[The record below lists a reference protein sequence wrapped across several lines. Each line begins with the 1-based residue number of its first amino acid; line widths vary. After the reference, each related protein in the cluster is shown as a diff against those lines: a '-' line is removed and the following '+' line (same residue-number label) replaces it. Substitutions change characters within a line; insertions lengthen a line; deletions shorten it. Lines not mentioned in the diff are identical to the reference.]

1 MHWQE
6 YRFLVICDRGSKMI
20 RRVSHC
26 LLSALVVFGA
36 AQVGAEQYP
45 SKVVTIIVPFAA
57 GGPSDTIARL
67 TGQAMGTAL
76 KATMIVENVPG
87 AGGTI
92 GAARLT
98 QAKPDGYTLF
108 IHHIGHATAPALY
121 RKLSYDA
128 SRDFEPIGLI
138 NDGAMTLVARKD
150 FPPKDLKEFLAHVA
164 ANKDKVNIANAGI
177 GSASHLC
184 GMLFMSAI
192 NADLTTVPY
201 KGTGPAM
208 NDLLGGQVDFMCDQ
222 TTNTTS
228 HIKAGKIKV
237 YGVTTA
243 KRIGSMPE
251 VPTLSEAG
259 LPGFTVSV
267 WHALY
272 APKGTPKAVIDQLS
286 AALQEALKDPT
297 LKQRFADLGS
307 EPVSQERATPEALR
321 THLKAEID
329 KWGPIIKK
337 AGVFAD

>member
-1 MHWQE
+1 MIH
-6 YRFLVICDRGSKMI
+6 RIMRSLVAALLVLGA
-20 RRVSHC
+20 
-26 LLSALVVFGA
+26 LSAQ
-36 AQVGAEQYP
+36 AQQYP
-45 SKVVTIIVPFAA
+45 AKVITIIVPFAA

-67 TGQAMGTAL
+67 TAQSMGTAL

-128 SRDFEPIGLI
+128 MRDFDPVGLI
-138 NDGAMTLVARKD
+138 NDGAMTFVARKD
-150 FPPKDLKEFLAHVA
+150 FPAKDLKELLAYVA
-164 ANKDKVNIANAGI
+164 ANKDKVNMANAGV

-192 NADLTTVPY
+192 NTDLTTVPY

-228 HIKAGKIKV
+228 HIKAGKVKV

-251 VPTLSEAG
+251 VPTMNEAG
-259 LPGFTVSV
+259 LPNFTVTV

-272 APKGTPKAVIDQLS
+272 APKGTPKAIVDQLS
-286 AALQEALKDPT
+286 QALQVALKDPT
-297 LKQRFADLGS
+297 LGQRFADLGS

-321 THLKAEID
+321 VQLKSEID

-337 AGVFAD
+337 AGIFAD